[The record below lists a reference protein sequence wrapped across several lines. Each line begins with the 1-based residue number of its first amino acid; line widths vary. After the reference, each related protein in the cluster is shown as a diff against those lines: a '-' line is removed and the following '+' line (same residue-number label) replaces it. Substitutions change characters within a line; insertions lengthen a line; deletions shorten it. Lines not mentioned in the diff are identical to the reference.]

1 MTDATRP
8 GVVVISHG
16 WGSRVFDPRGG
27 AEPVVFGVN
36 RNALV
41 GGTDIDPLSQVSP
54 LNSTWVRVEPLTV
67 HLEDRTVETIPSPTR
82 ATAGWSPHRREECRH
97 FVDEQLGLFEGR
109 SARCAA
115 GPSSG

>member
-1 MTDATRP
+1 MARISSPVATLEVEALVSDATRP

-41 GGTDIDPLSQVSP
+41 SGTDLDPLSQVSP

-67 HLEDRTVETIPSPTR
+67 RLEDP
-82 ATAGWSPHRREECRH
+82 ALKEEL
-97 FVDEQLGLFEGR
+97 Q
-109 SARCAA
+109 
-115 GPSSG
+115 PN